1 MKQALVTGAAG
12 FIGFHLV
19 RALLRA
25 GYAVVGIDNLN
36 SYYSPALKLARLAES
51 GIDADVLEKEGRA
64 CSVKGESYCFLKLD
78 LADREAM
85 ERLFEENHFNIVIN
99 FAGQA
104 GVRYS
109 IENPYSYVESNVLG
123 FLNVLECCRHHR
135 PSHLLYA
142 SSSSVYGMQD
152 VTPYREDQMTDT
164 PVSLYAATKKS
175 NELMAHAY
183 SKLYGIP
190 ATGLRFFTVYGPWGR
205 PDMAP
210 FLFLRNV
217 LAGQPI
223 RVFNHGDLSRDFTYV
238 DDIISGVMSLLDH
251 IPSDSV
257 PHIVYNIGHS
267 SPVRL
272 MDFIREIERVA
283 GRPAV
288 MKMEEMQPGDV
299 YSTFA
304 DTTRL
309 QQATGY
315 VPRVALPE
323 GISRF
328 YDWYVGFYGQGTD

>member
-36 SYYSPALKLARLAES
+36 SYYSPALKLARLTES
-51 GIDADVLEKEGRA
+51 GIDADTLEKEGKA
-64 CSVKGESYCFLKLD
+64 SSVKGEPYRFLKLD
-78 LADREAM
+78 LAHREAM
-85 ERLFEENHFNIVIN
+85 ERLFEENHFDLVIN
-99 FAGQA
+99 LAGQA

-135 PSHLLYA
+135 PDHLLYA
-142 SSSSVYGMQD
+142 SSSSVYGLQET
-152 VTPYREDQMTDT
+152 TPYREDQMTDT

-217 LAGQPI
+217 MAGQPI
-223 RVFNHGDLSRDFTYV
+223 RVFNHGNLSRDFTYV
-238 DDIISGVMSLLDH
+238 DDIIAGVMSLLNH
-251 IPSDSV
+251 LPSGAV
-257 PHIVYNIGHS
+257 PHNVYNIGDS

-272 MDFIREIERVA
+272 MHFIHEIERVA

-288 MKMEEMQPGDV
+288 MQMEEMQPGDV

-309 QQATGY
+309 HDATGY
-315 VPRVALPE
+315 APRVALPE

-328 YDWYVGFYGQGTD
+328 YEWYVGFYGEGTV

>member
-51 GIDADVLEKEGRA
+51 GIDADTLEKEGKA
-64 CSVKGESYCFLKLD
+64 SSVKGEPYRFLKLD
-78 LADREAM
+78 LANREAM
-85 ERLFEENHFNIVIN
+85 ECLFEDNHFDLVIN
-99 FAGQA
+99 LAGQA

-135 PSHLLYA
+135 PDHLLYA
-142 SSSSVYGMQD
+142 SSSSVYGLQET
-152 VTPYREDQMTDT
+152 TPYREDQMTDT

-217 LAGQPI
+217 MAGQPI
-223 RVFNHGDLSRDFTYV
+223 RVFNHGNLSRDFTYV
-238 DDIISGVMSLLDH
+238 DDIIAGIMSLLNH
-251 IPSDSV
+251 LPSGAV
-257 PHIVYNIGHS
+257 PHNVYNIGHS

-272 MDFIREIERVA
+272 MDFIHEIERVA

-288 MKMEEMQPGDV
+288 MQMEEMQPGDV

-309 QQATGY
+309 HDATGY
-315 VPRVALPE
+315 APRVALPE
-323 GISRF
+323 GISCF
-328 YDWYVGFYGQGTD
+328 YEWYVGFYGEGTI